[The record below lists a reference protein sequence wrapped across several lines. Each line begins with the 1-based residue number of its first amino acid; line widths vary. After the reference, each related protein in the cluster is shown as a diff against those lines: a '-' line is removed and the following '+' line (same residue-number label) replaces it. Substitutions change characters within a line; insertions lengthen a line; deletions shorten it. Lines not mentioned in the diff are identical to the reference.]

1 MYDRMRDKI
10 QRDMLAFRVK
20 EQVAEQEHKLNMAK
34 FHHATKAYEVSSH
47 MLEVVVSEEDK
58 KKWSDRKEHHF
69 KMISHWAKI
78 ICKFPGEIST
88 PESP

>member
-10 QRDMLAFRVK
+10 ERDMLALRVK
-20 EQVAEQEHKLNMAK
+20 EQVAEREHEFNMAK
-34 FHHATKAYEVSSH
+34 FRHATKAYEVSSH
-47 MLEVVVSEEDK
+47 VLEVVVSEEDK
-58 KKWSDRKEHHF
+58 KKWSDLKEHHF

-78 ICKFPGEIST
+78 VSKFPGEISP